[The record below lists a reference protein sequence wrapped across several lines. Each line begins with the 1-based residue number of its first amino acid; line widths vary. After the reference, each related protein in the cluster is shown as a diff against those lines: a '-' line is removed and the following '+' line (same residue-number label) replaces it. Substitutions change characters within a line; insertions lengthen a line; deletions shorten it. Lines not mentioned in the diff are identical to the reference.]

1 LTSVAELTLLLIYK
15 YKYSYYRE
23 MADQRQRIVVTR
35 PSSGRPYDH
44 HDGPLRKKRNSWDG
58 VNDSK
63 DRVRFLERALEDAE
77 KKVRNMGS
85 GPGGDRN
92 HEDLYRKVFELERKN
107 KKLERALDD
116 AESWI
121 KKLQRKSAGENECKD
136 HIEKIIEMTKANKI
150 DKNALQKGE
159 RRIKD
164 LEEQINDSAEK
175 VMDAYDTVGYDV
187 DEKNKTLEKALKKAE
202 EKIKQLEKEKDG
214 SKKPGLDSKLELILR
229 RALEDAEKKVVHLE
243 SSSMNL
249 KEEFELKLKD
259 AKGEKNILVTNLE
272 DAKHSARK
280 LEEELKDKEGQV
292 ALLETELNIAKI
304 KTEEE
309 EGSSVAL
316 MNVKKLL
323 ADGNVQEKIR
333 FISQEFSSFSNILK
347 NIQDL
352 SN

>member
-1 LTSVAELTLLLIYK
+1 
-15 YKYSYYRE
+15 

-35 PSSGRPYDH
+35 PSSGRHSDH

-58 VNDSK
+58 DNDTK
-63 DRVRFLERALEDAE
+63 DRVRFLEKALEDAD
-77 KKVRNMGS
+77 KKIRHMGVGS
-85 GPGGDRN
+85 GGDKI

-121 KKLQRKSAGENECKD
+121 KKLQRKGGGENECKD
-136 HIEKIIEMTKANKI
+136 HIEKILEMTKANKI

-175 VMDAYDTVGYDV
+175 VMDAYDSVGYDV
-187 DEKNKTLEKALKKAE
+187 GEKNLTLEKALKKAE
-202 EKIKQLEKEKDG
+202 ERVKQLEKEKEE
-214 SKKPGLDSKLELILR
+214 SKKPGLDSKSELILR
-229 RALEDAEKKVVHLE
+229 RALEDTEKKVVHME

-249 KEEFELKLKD
+249 KEEFELKFKD
-259 AKGEKNILVTNLE
+259 VKEEKNILITNLE

-280 LEEELKDKEGQV
+280 LKEELKDKESQV
-292 ALLETELNIAKI
+292 ELLETELNIAKL
-304 KTEEE
+304 KREEE
-309 EGSSVAL
+309 AGSSLAL

-323 ADGNVQEKIR
+323 ADGNVQEKIS

-352 SN
+352 SK